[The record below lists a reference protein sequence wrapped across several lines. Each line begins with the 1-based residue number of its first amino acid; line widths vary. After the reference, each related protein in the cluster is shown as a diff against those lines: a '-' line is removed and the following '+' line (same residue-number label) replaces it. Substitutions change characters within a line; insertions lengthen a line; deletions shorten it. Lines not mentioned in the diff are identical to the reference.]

1 MGVKNNLLPRHSRPD
16 RTIPTANDQLSRD
29 GVFSRDNQEDGVAL
43 TMSEP
48 PFQLEV
54 DPGMAGR
61 AAP

>member
-1 MGVKNNLLPRHSRPD
+1 MGAYITAEFRRARRRPKCGTL
-16 RTIPTANDQLSRD
+16 RVVLWTAAMTED
-29 GVFSRDNQEDGVAL
+29 QEDGVAL